1 MPCPSCWQSG
11 NTGTLGPDARPGPIS
26 SQLMI
31 LPCFCSH
38 SAFGTT
44 TIPFP
49 LQAFWPA
56 QLPPAP
62 AHAPLPLHSLMPVHF
77 TLSPPA
83 LSSARAFT
91 APLAKSVA
99 AAVAM
104 RMPLLT
110 RFINFSFPLRS
121 PSAGRPPGGGRRKVA
136 RLGHP
141 GWRRVSTARSA
152 TPSGFHGIEGGR
164 MRRLDV
170 SNPDVPGWL
179 VALLLAVAIA
189 ATYSNG
195 LHVPFVFDDWHT
207 IEQNPAIRTLGR
219 IPGYFVD
226 PDTTT
231 VLHENKDLRPIL
243 LVTMALNYRVSGLDP
258 WSYHVMNLLLHWLV
272 TLLVF
277 RIVRDHL
284 WLGAEATPV
293 ALSAA
298 LIVAVHPLNSE
309 PVNYVSARSALLTA
323 VFYLAAFD

>member
-110 RFINFSFPLRS
+110 RFIDFSFPS
-121 PSAGRPPGGGRRKVA
+121 PLGGRPPGE
-136 RLGHP
+136 GH
-141 GWRRVSTARSA
+141 RRVAGLDAPARVRFQPGAARSA
-152 TPSGFHGIEGGR
+152 TPSGFHAIEGADAPARGFESGGAGMAGPTASR
-164 MRRLDV
+164 RCDRRDVLERAPRPLRLRRLAHDRTE
-170 SNPDVPGWL
+170 SGHPDAPPHPELLRRSGHDDHPAREQGPAAAAPGDHGAQL
-179 VALLLAVAIA
+179 PALRARSVELPR
-189 ATYSNG
+189 G
-195 LHVPFVFDDWHT
+195 
-207 IEQNPAIRTLGR
+207 EPA
-219 IPGYFVD
+219 
-226 PDTTT
+226 
-231 VLHENKDLRPIL
+231 
-243 LVTMALNYRVSGLDP
+243 
-258 WSYHVMNLLLHWLV
+258 
-272 TLLVF
+272 
-277 RIVRDHL
+277 
-284 WLGAEATPV
+284 
-293 ALSAA
+293 AA
-298 LIVAVHPLNSE
+298 LDRDAALVPHRPRPPLAGRRGDAGGSR
-309 PVNYVSARSALLTA
+309 RSAGRGRPSA
-323 VFYLAAFD
+323 HPHAGE